1 MWFSFWP
8 SLFIYINVSSE
19 IVDKM
24 TKGSSILCIEQIW
37 TNSTESHPLSS
48 RVFFYRI
55 IYHTFFF
62 QKEKKKEPRDVL
74 LRMEGREGERDGA
87 VLREPSGDV
96 RGEVEKAQ
104 NLFSRSLGRAHETL
118 SFSRL
123 SSREQTRCVCGK
135 EEVT

>member
-55 IYHTFFF
+55 IYHTFF
-62 QKEKKKEPRDVL
+62 QKEKKEPRDVL

-96 RGEVEKAQ
+96 RGEVEKAKTCLVVRWDAHTK
-104 NLFSRSLGRAHETL
+104 LFLFHVSPLVNKQGVS
-118 SFSRL
+118 
-123 SSREQTRCVCGK
+123 VVK
-135 EEVT
+135 KK